1 MKFVPQSTMIN
12 GQPLTHHIW
21 LGIDSFAHAGE
32 LWLRLCAEYLQPE
45 DPEIIDSYQLV
56 RKTFFDYD
64 ELAFRSTTELNEDY
78 KPDAP
83 AAPGLEGYDK
93 TLLNPHKEAD
103 ASGLKF
109 FGAWPRRTL
118 GIQLRVHKPLEAD
131 YTADSGLALT
141 DDGLTIQL
149 TDRYQWEAPPFMFA
163 DKAHGL
169 RIVNIPGVNIPSGL
183 LIYDKGLTLK
193 ISDDLNDLTYPEDMP
208 KYTPGSKPVTLATD
222 HDVPSGIIM
231 HDVGIGIKLTDKYA
245 LPDIGEWPS
254 GLMLAYEGLRIK
266 ITDEENEWENSIDIQ
281 KLEFPSGMEIIH
293 DGLKVRLSG
302 WEDPSGEPD
311 PDNPPPKNPYPGLII
326 HKSGLGVKLSNDWN
340 PKQDPDGEGTIEY
353 PPSALIIHKYGLGVK
368 LSDKYE
374 PDPPAPDDGGDTN
387 MLGDNDEDKPIPSGL
402 EIVPKGLKVLP
413 RPGGGIRLDKDGLEM
428 FLAKPPGLALLDK
441 GKPLPVPDPEPDPDH
456 PDDEAKPSGL
466 TVKLTDTFEEKD
478 DDKKPS
484 GLLVVDKGLT
494 VKLTDTHTGDEE
506 EVPSGLLL
514 QKDGLTLKLT
524 DEHTG
529 DEDPVFS
536 GMSIVKGKGLKA
548 RLADPEDDLEA
559 PTEYSGMEIKE
570 KGLSIKLIEEK
581 SGLKKEEEGM
591 SIMVKDDAGLELG
604 EDGLEVKVKDDG
616 GIELDN
622 DGLSVKVDDDG
633 GIENGSNG
641 LRVKVKSDGGIGR
654 DDDGLY
660 VKIKNNGGIESDN
673 SGIYIDV
680 GDGLQT
686 SGGEISVKAQSPIT
700 VGSSGVGLD
709 YGDGLTKSMT
719 GNLEVKA
726 DMSGA
731 ISVGT
736 GGIDVKVSSMAGN
749 EIQKVP
755 GMGLYVPP
763 KLTTRGA
770 AEVLTDE
777 EIDRLLEHDMDPLV
791 FDGIPVV
798 KRTDYE
804 GREEYKSILKVIKA
818 RIGSSSGVMALYC
831 KRDDDDDDDD
841 DDDNDKKQD
850 ENDTGDNTNN
860 GSGKN
865 DGNGGSSSK
874 SNPISKLF
882 KWLFTLGGLLWAG
895 LGLFGSLL
903 GSALSGLTSM
913 FGALA
918 GLGAALFGAISGLL
932 AIPLGLAGALF
943 GGLFGKKMEDA
954 LNDVAKEVFDDDNPD
969 LAKFLNK
976 STDWHAYVSVQIFR
990 LQGYQLALNEIVPQ
1004 TWDTLQFHLE
1014 LDFNAFFCGVTSYYA
1029 GSWTAG
1035 VYKPRGPWPMKAFW
1049 VLKPMQTYNYWD
1061 GLRKCVCYQTQ
1072 TITDS
1077 FPFIVWK
1084 FNPRIF
1090 FPQWSLHMMLDYNMR
1105 ERTVYRLMHYTYTS
1119 VTWFDEGGKDDEDTE
1134 VTGITPGTVRCVG
1147 EIWWAT
1153 HGQSRRITIKM
1164 LHGFCED
1171 TSWGVPYA
1179 SDLSYDY
1186 FCLVVPY
1193 AGGGRGTFTTEV

>member
-45 DPEIIDSYQLV
+45 DPEVIDSYQLV
-56 RKTFFDYD
+56 RKTFFNYD
-64 ELAFRSTTELNEDY
+64 ELAFRSTTELNPYY

-93 TLLNPHKEAD
+93 KLLNPHKEAD
-103 ASGLKF
+103 ASGLEF

-118 GIQLRVHKPLEAD
+118 GIQLRVHKPLNAD
-131 YTADSGLALT
+131 YTEDSGLALT

-149 TDRYQWEAPPFMFA
+149 TDRYQWEAPPFAFA

-169 RIVNIPGVNIPSGL
+169 RIVKMPGINIPSGL
-183 LIYDKGLTLK
+183 LIYDKGLTVKLA
-193 ISDDLNDLTYPEDMP
+193 DDLNDLIYPEDMP
-208 KYTPGSKPVTLATD
+208 KYTPGSKPMTLATD
-222 HDVPSGIIM
+222 HDVASGVIM
-231 HDVGIGIKLTDKYA
+231 HDVGIGIKLTDKYMT
-245 LPDIGEWPS
+245 PDVGEWPS

-266 ITDEENEWENSIDIQ
+266 ITDEENEWGDSIDLQ
-281 KLEFPSGMEIIH
+281 KYEFPSGMEIIH

-326 HKSGLGVKLSNDWN
+326 HRSGLGVKLSNDWN

-353 PPSALIIHKYGLGVK
+353 PPSGLIIHKYGLGVK

-387 MLGDNDEDKPIPSGL
+387 ALGENDEDKPVPSGL

-478 DDKKPS
+478 DDKEPS
-484 GLLVVDKGLT
+484 GLLVIDKGLT

-514 QKDGLTLKLT
+514 QKDGLTVKLT
-524 DEHTG
+524 DEHVG
-529 DEDPVFS
+529 DEEPVYS
-536 GMSIVKGKGLKA
+536 AMSLVKGKGLKV

-570 KGLSIKLIEEK
+570 KGLNIKLIEEK

-622 DGLSVKVDDDG
+622 DGISVKVDDDG

-680 GDGLQT
+680 GDGLSM
-686 SGGEISVKAQSPIT
+686 SGGEISVKVQSPIT
-700 VGSSGVGLD
+700 VGSGGVGLSV
-709 YGDGLTKSMT
+709 GNGLSKSAT
-719 GNLEVKA
+719 GSLEVKA

-731 ISVGT
+731 ISVGM
-736 GGIDVKVSSMAGN
+736 GGVDVKVSSMAGN
-749 EIQKVP
+749 ELQKVP

-763 KLTTRGA
+763 KLTKKKGIGYKISPA
-770 AEVLTDE
+770 DILTDE
-777 EIDRLLEHDMDPLV
+777 EIDAIIEEDMEPITFMDDM
-791 FDGIPVV
+791 FEKTKEG
-798 KRTDYE
+798 
-804 GREEYKSILKVIKA
+804 GRERYRKTIEIMQEMLTA
-818 RIGSSSGVMALYC
+818 SGTMALYC

-850 ENDTGDNTNN
+850 QDDSGDNENN
-860 GSGKN
+860 DSGKH
-865 DGNGGSSSK
+865 DDSGNSSSK
-874 SNPISKLF
+874 SNPLSKIGG
-882 KWLFTLGGLLWAG
+882 WLATLAG
-895 LGLFGSLL
+895 LVAVIAGLFGSML
-903 GSALSGLTSM
+903 GSALSGLGSVFTAIAGIG
-913 FGALA
+913 GALA
-918 GLGAALFGAISGLL
+918 GAVAGLL
-932 AIPLGLAGALF
+932 GGLAG
-943 GGLFGKKMEDA
+943 GLLGFFFSGS
-954 LNDVAKEVFDDDNPD
+954 FDDKTKKGLDEAAEQMFDENY
-969 LAKFLNK
+969 KYINTILNK
-976 STDWHAYVSVQIFR
+976 STDWHSYVSVQIYR
-990 LQGYQLALNEIVPQ
+990 LQYYSLIFEKMVPQ
-1004 TWDTLQFHLE
+1004 IWDTLEMHLE
-1014 LDFNAFFCGVTSYYA
+1014 LSFNAYFCGVT
-1029 GSWTAG
+1029 
-1035 VYKPRGPWPMKAFW
+1035 VYRANVDAINDYQPAGPWPPQNTWSYKDIFSYTFW
-1049 VLKPMQTYNYWD
+1049 N
-1061 GLRKCVCYQTQ
+1061 GLRKAICYQQISNDTQ
-1072 TITDS
+1072 
-1077 FPFIVWK
+1077 V
-1084 FNPRIF
+1084 FNPRYF
-1090 FPQWSLHMMLDYNMR
+1090 SPHWTLHRMMDYPVR
-1105 ERTVYRLMHYTYTS
+1105 ERSVYRLFYYTYTTVQWS
-1119 VTWFDEGGKDDEDTE
+1119 KKTY
-1134 VTGITPGTVRCVG
+1134 TGDYYTAKGFKPGTVRCVG
-1147 EIWWAT
+1147 EIWWYT
-1153 HGQSRRITIKM
+1153 YGQSRRIIIKM
-1164 LHGFCED
+1164 IHGFCTD
-1171 TSWGVPYA
+1171 ATWGTPYA
-1179 SDLSYDY
+1179 NDQSFDY
-1186 FCLVVPY
+1186 YCLVTPY
-1193 AGGGRGTFTTEV
+1193 TGGGLGTFTIDI